1 MARDRRK
8 AESVEE
14 LRRQLSQAEETLPAI
29 RCGDVDTPVAA
40 GAAAGRVEPRTRK
53 RVLVVEDHADARET
67 LRMMLE
73 LSGHEVHEAE
83 DGLQGLEVWRRT
95 QPDVA
100 FVDISMPGI
109 DGFEFARRVRGDPNG
124 LDVTLVALTGYGF
137 PEDRERSRQAG
148 FDHHLVKPVAR
159 KALDDILSA
168 ASTRPSSPLA

>member
-14 LRRQLSQAEETLPAI
+14 LRRQLSHAEETLRQP
-29 RCGDVDTPVAA
+29 
-40 GAAAGRVEPRTRK
+40 AAAVERTVVLPSTRK

-100 FVDISMPGI
+100 FIDISMPGI
-109 DGFEFARRVRGDPNG
+109 DGYEFARRVRSEPNG

-159 KALDDILSA
+159 EALDAILRAGSM
-168 ASTRPSSPLA
+168 RPNSPLA